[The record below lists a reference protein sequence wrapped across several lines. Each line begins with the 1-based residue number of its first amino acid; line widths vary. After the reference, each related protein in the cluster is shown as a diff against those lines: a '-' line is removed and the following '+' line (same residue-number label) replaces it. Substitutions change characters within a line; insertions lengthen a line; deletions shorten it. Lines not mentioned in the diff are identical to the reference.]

1 MSTSEEETTTPE
13 VSDETS
19 GESGADS
26 SNVESSADDP
36 SSPSNEGS
44 SPSTSGND
52 TPPKKE
58 RFKRKSRHL
67 RAHRRGKK
75 SRRPRKSTD
84 ETTTDGT
91 DTPQSTDETPEK
103 SSAEEQD
110 SPAPESSGDESPA
123 ADPNWTMSED
133 VILVN
138 MKKDDRK
145 PSWTEIAQAMHKSKK
160 DIKARWK
167 ILRDKTEQQ
176 PSSQEEEE
184 EEEDPSEPEV
194 EQQQQPER
202 KTKKSRK
209 RRGKRASKH
218 KPSPQAEETIVL
230 SGEDA
235 SAEASPDDG
244 PADQKSPSSSS
255 EADSLTYAGSDRE
268 IRRQKRYLQRHIRAK
283 LFPPDKYPTA
293 DETFSQEDC
302 EILASVESQ
311 YKISKCLEMQANF
324 YNVTGR
330 LVPIELIRAR
340 CEKEEGTH

>member
-1 MSTSEEETTTPE
+1 
-13 VSDETS
+13 
-19 GESGADS
+19 
-26 SNVESSADDP
+26 
-36 SSPSNEGS
+36 
-44 SPSTSGND
+44 
-52 TPPKKE
+52 
-58 RFKRKSRHL
+58 
-67 RAHRRGKK
+67 
-75 SRRPRKSTD
+75 
-84 ETTTDGT
+84 
-91 DTPQSTDETPEK
+91 
-103 SSAEEQD
+103 
-110 SPAPESSGDESPA
+110 
-123 ADPNWTMSED
+123 MSED

-167 ILRDKTEQQ
+167 ILQDKTEQ
-176 PSSQEEEE
+176 PSSQED
-184 EEEDPSEPEV
+184 EDPSEPEV
-194 EQQQQPER
+194 EQQPER
-202 KTKKSRK
+202 KIKKSRK
-209 RRGKRASKH
+209 RRGRRASKH
-218 KPSPQAEETIVL
+218 KPSTQAEETIVL

-268 IRRQKRYLQRHIRAK
+268 IRRQKKYLQKHIRAK
-283 LFPPDKYPTA
+283 MFPPDKYPRA

-311 YKISKCLEMQANF
+311 YKRSKCLEMQANF

-340 CEKEEGTH
+340 CEKEEGTY

>member
-1 MSTSEEETTTPE
+1 MSTSEEETTSPE
-13 VSDETS
+13 VSEETS
-19 GESGADS
+19 GESGAGS
-26 SNVESSADDP
+26 SNVESSGDDP

-44 SPSTSGND
+44 SPSNSGND

-58 RFKRKSRHL
+58 RTKRKSRHL
-67 RAHRRGKK
+67 RTHRRGKK
-75 SRRPRKSTD
+75 SRRSRKSTD
-84 ETTTDGT
+84 ESTTDGT
-91 DTPQSTDETPEK
+91 DTPQSTDETPSKGSTED
-103 SSAEEQD
+103 QD

-123 ADPNWTMSED
+123 VDPNWTMSED

-167 ILRDKTEQQ
+167 TLQDKMEQ
-176 PSSQEEEE
+176 PSSQ

-194 EQQQQPER
+194 EQQPER
-202 KTKKSRK
+202 KTRKSRK
-209 RRGKRASKH
+209 RRGRRASKH
-218 KPSPQAEETIVL
+218 KPSAQVEETIVL

-235 SAEASPDDG
+235 SAEASPDDS

-268 IRRQKRYLQRHIRAK
+268 IRRQKKYLQKHIRAK
-283 LFPPDKYPTA
+283 MFPPDKYPRA

-311 YKISKCLEMQANF
+311 YKRSKCLEMQANF

-340 CEKEEGTH
+340 CEKEEGTY